1 MYGLSVE
8 KSMMM
13 RMSSDL
19 MEPMELLHH
28 ERASPPES
36 QTYSGDEDGNSSE
49 NHNRSP
55 PTSCE
60 NSVMEES
67 KTKKRRKQSNPLRY
81 QTTSVMPL
89 IEDGQA
95 IMDCEDGQ
103 ANSDEHSVEALDLQT
118 KQPVVEEPESPPEE
132 RAVLVCMYQCHH
144 CPSGFDSEEELRSHV
159 EEEHVQKVLER
170 QLQQQSYNKATSSN
184 NSREGSN
191 ESAKDNS
198 SKASDI
204 SLQQIYPLNQTRNSP
219 NEGLLQHDSREYKTP
234 HFPFPPMPPFI
245 PFSRSDESKPGSLPV
260 PLSMFPNPMA
270 PFLFPVMP
278 QGQTPPVSNGNS
290 GQGVRIFNLEAYC
303 ELCNKEFCNKYF
315 LKTHKANKH
324 GIYSVESIVSSP
336 YGAPYL
342 SPSMNSPIPI
352 PHMLPTPTSEPM
364 PARPPGLLNMESY
377 CEICQKEFCNKYFLK
392 KHRQKIHGIIEP
404 GSTISPST
412 TPSLDAKSNSP
423 IMTTCAL
430 ALTSAPSFQD
440 KNTDDMRD
448 IAVSK
453 MEFPSLFSL
462 QNQKPTISI
471 PSSVGVVTNSSS
483 NMCPSLPSSNIPVS
497 LPSPG
502 HQGSSSEN
510 SVPHV
515 FTPEKLREMGV
526 INADAFC
533 ELCCK
538 EFCNK
543 YFLRTH
549 KLNKHGINMPEISP
563 GKPQSGSNPPSS
575 HNQGSQ
581 SNEKMDMDYNS
592 SRMSD
597 GLLIDHAQGLTFEGM
612 TGELSCDFCNRPF
625 SSLYLLKMHKFYTH
639 NIPYIKEESKSK
651 PNSPIGEN
659 NNQENKENEFVK
671 PHLPLP
677 LPPTSLLPENIPTSL
692 QEDAASQDLQK
703 LQSMIR
709 ELNASAGSESS
720 KIICNLCRLEFDNK
734 YFLRA
739 HMMNEHGVL
748 PNEDGHV
755 SGHNNSDFSLQSKIA
770 DGLSDFQRLSFGS
783 TSPSVDSEAY
793 CEICQKEFCSK
804 YFLKTH
810 KQNIH
815 GLPVDMSST
824 PKKSLADEVCQIK
837 SIVNNTMS
845 SALVPL
851 SNNRPLT
858 PNSGALTPSLNSS
871 NQPLSLSPFTSASP
885 HIPVITSNNTIAL
898 HNHISSPSIFSPS
911 QLSSTPSTISHS
923 SSSVITNSIG
933 NAILAPSSTHGS
945 SMFSNS
951 LTPTSNMM
959 HSSHIG
965 HLPSNL
971 SAPKMPPLSNMNHGL
986 NLSNTSTSTSASNL
1000 ASMAQMAVHSAHM
1013 PSLHPNSNN
1022 PLSALDKP
1030 RNLTGRNYCNIC
1042 NKELCNKYFMKT
1054 HMLKMHGINL
1064 DSQPHEA
1071 ARISTIGGVQCDIC
1085 QKELCSKY
1093 FLKVH
1098 KQNTHG
1104 IYEEG
1109 AQPKDLRDHPS
1120 FLEKEQP
1127 LQGLDLSDPSG
1138 RYFSHYPEICPIC
1151 NCRFKSIKWLKA
1163 HMISDHGNMLKESF
1177 NHNSL
1182 IPSPDSNNALMDS
1195 SNCLCVLCGQGF
1207 PDKVALHVHLI
1218 KDHHSPSDEIGVV
1231 PNNSGIKT
1239 ADSSSTAVVPVV
1251 PEQVNGASSPGSASS
1266 ATTAPPPNGNSSH
1279 PQRPHPKP
1287 HGGGGSRIYHCSFCV
1302 YSTRWLSNLY
1312 AHEKRHTG
1320 VNTEG
1325 EKKFVCRV
1333 CHRAYRYN
1341 HSLQRHFLSHRA
1353 AGLNLKDMAQPLIV
1367 TSHSSHHMSSL
1378 SRPWNSHF
1386 HKRTGDG
1393 KGLANNNNKIK
1404 RYRCSKCSKKFRSR
1418 ELCLAHIHA
1427 AHNGGK
1433 RNGGS
1438 MLQKSVKPFRCRF
1451 CGFLTRAWNVLRIH
1465 INRHHHNDIMES
1477 AMTNKHQFDELAENE
1492 DKPTETS
1499 GDHSPTADPSQGNNN
1514 ATSPSNDS
1522 PPPPAKMVGMPDMF
1536 PPGFP
1541 PPPPNS
1547 PHLPMTFAMPQNPPT
1562 AGSFIMQPFLL
1573 AQPECDGS
1581 SNNNRSSTFVP
1592 SLVYLPVC
1600 QKIGQ
1605 PMTVAFTLTP
1615 A

>member
-19 MEPMELLHH
+19 MEPMELIHH
-28 ERASPPES
+28 GSSNERASPPES

-49 NHNRSP
+49 NQNRSP

-60 NSVMEES
+60 NSTMEES

-81 QTTSVMPL
+81 QTTPVMPL
-89 IEDGQA
+89 LESEDCQA
-95 IMDCEDGQ
+95 I
-103 ANSDEHSVEALDLQT
+103 SDEHSDEALDLQT
-118 KQPVVEEPESPPEE
+118 KSVESKPEEP
-132 RAVLVCMYQCHH
+132 AIVCMYRCHH
-144 CPSGFDSEEELRSHV
+144 CPSGFDSEEELRGHV

-170 QLQQQSYNKATSSN
+170 QLQQQSYNKATSNN

-204 SLQQIYPLNQTRNSP
+204 ALQQIVPLDHTRGSP
-219 NEGLLQHDSREYKTP
+219 PDGLLQHESREYKTP

-260 PLSMFPNPMA
+260 PLSMFPNPMT

-278 QGQTPPVSNGNS
+278 QGQTPPVSNGNSHS

-342 SPSMNSPIPI
+342 SPSMNSPIPL

-364 PARPPGLLNMESY
+364 PSRPGLLNMESY

-404 GSTISPST
+404 GQTISPST

-430 ALTSAPSFQD
+430 SLTSAPTFQD
-440 KNTDDMRD
+440 KNTDEIRD

-453 MEFPSLFSL
+453 MEFPSIFSL
-462 QNQKPTISI
+462 QNQKPSISI
-471 PSSVGVVTNSSS
+471 ASSLGIITNSSS
-483 NMCPSLPSSNIPVS
+483 NLCPPVSSGTIPVS

-510 SVPHV
+510 SVSHV

-563 GKPQSGSNPPSS
+563 GKPQSGSMPPSS

-581 SNEKMDMDYNS
+581 SNEKMDMNFDD
-592 SRMSD
+592 SRMSE
-597 GLLIDHAQGLTFEGM
+597 GLLIDHTQGLSFEGM

-651 PNSPIGEN
+651 PNSPTGEN

-720 KIICNLCRLEFDNK
+720 KIVCNLCRLEFDNK

-755 SGHNNSDFSLQSKIA
+755 SGHNNSDFSLQSKLT
-770 DGLSDFQRLSFGS
+770 DSVSDFQRLSFGS

-815 GLPVDMSST
+815 GLPVDMSSNSNPN

-837 SIVNNTMS
+837 SIVNNTLS

-851 SNNRPLT
+851 SNNRSLT
-858 PNSGALTPSLNSS
+858 PNSGALMPSLNSS
-871 NQPLSLSPFTSASP
+871 NQPLALSPFSSASS
-885 HIPVITSNNTIAL
+885 HIPVITSNNTMAL
-898 HNHISSPSIFSPS
+898 HNHISSPSVFSLS
-911 QLSSTPSTISHS
+911 QPSSTPLAVSHS
-923 SSSVITNSIG
+923 SSTVITNSIG
-933 NAILAPSSTHGS
+933 NSVLTPSSSHVS

-951 LTPTSNMM
+951 LTPTSNMI
-959 HSSHIG
+959 HASNIG

-971 SAPKMPPLSNMNHGL
+971 TAPKMPPMPNMNHGL
-986 NLSNTSTSTSASNL
+986 NLTNTPTNTSSSNL
-1000 ASMAQMAVHSAHM
+1000 ASIAQMTVHSAHM
-1013 PSLHPNSNN
+1013 PSLHHTSSN

-1104 IYEEG
+1104 IFEEG

-1138 RYFSHYPEICPIC
+1138 RYFSHYPEICPVC

-1163 HMISDHGNMLKESF
+1163 HMISDHGNMLKENF
-1177 NHNSL
+1177 NHNALTS
-1182 IPSPDSNNALMDS
+1182 SPDSNNTLVDS
-1195 SNCLCVLCGQGF
+1195 SCLCVLCGQGF

-1239 ADSSSTAVVPVV
+1239 STADSSSTTAIMV
-1251 PEQVNGASSPGSASS
+1251 PEQARVNGSSSPPGSVSS
-1266 ATTAPPPNGNSSH
+1266 AAPPNGNNH
-1279 PQRPHPKP
+1279 PRPHPKP

-1353 AGLNLKDMAQPLIV
+1353 AGLNLKDMAQPLIM

-1386 HKRTGDG
+1386 HKRDG
-1393 KGLANNNNKIK
+1393 KVGLGGTSNNKIK

-1433 RNGGS
+1433 RTGGS

-1465 INRHHHNDIMES
+1465 INRQHHNDLMES
-1477 AMTNKHQFDELAENE
+1477 AKQQFDE
-1492 DKPTETS
+1492 DKP
-1499 GDHSPTADPSQGNNN
+1499 AAPSDL
-1514 ATSPSNDS
+1514 SPSADAQRGNTSSPIVES
-1522 PPPPAKMVGMPDMF
+1522 PPPPKTVGIPDVF

-1573 AQPECDGS
+1573 AQPECDG
-1581 SNNNRSSTFVP
+1581 NTNNRSSTFVP

-1600 QKIGQ
+1600 QKVGQ

>member
-1 MYGLSVE
+1 MRTCTHRIEDFQNPSNKMQQGCCDMYGLSVE
-8 KSMMM
+8 KSIVM

-19 MEPMELLHH
+19 MEPIELIHH
-28 ERASPPES
+28 QSDRVSPPLES
-36 QTYSGDEDGNSSE
+36 AHNNCSGDEDGNSSSE
-49 NHNRSP
+49 HNQNRSP
-55 PTSCE
+55 PISSSCE
-60 NSVMEES
+60 NSTMEEPGFN
-67 KTKKRRKQSNPLRY
+67 KTAKKRRKQSNPIRY
-81 QTTSVMPL
+81 QNVTTPVMPML
-89 IEDGQA
+89 ESEVVADEEPEQEEDQ
-95 IMDCEDGQ
+95 
-103 ANSDEHSVEALDLQT
+103 VLDLQMS
-118 KQPVVEEPESPPEE
+118 KLEAKFEG
-132 RAVLVCMYQCHH
+132 LQCHH
-144 CPSGFDSEEELRSHV
+144 CSGSFENEDLLRVHV

-170 QLQQQSYNKATSSN
+170 QLQQQSYNKSTSN
-184 NSREGSN
+184 TREGS
-191 ESAKDNS
+191 SDPAKENS
-198 SKASDI
+198 SKLPNSDMN
-204 SLQQIYPLNQTRNSP
+204 LQQQIIPVDQSRSSP
-219 NEGLLQHDSREYKTP
+219 MDGVIPESREYKNP
-234 HFPFPPMPPFI
+234 HFPFPPIPPFI
-245 PFSRSDESKPGSLPV
+245 PFSRSDDSKSGNIPV
-260 PLSMFPNPMA
+260 PLSMFPNPMT
-270 PFLFPVMP
+270 PFLFPVIP

-290 GQGVRIFNLEAYC
+290 HSSQGVRIFNLEAYC

-336 YGAPYL
+336 YGGPFL
-342 SPSMNSPIPI
+342 SPSMNSPIPL
-352 PHMLPTPTSEPM
+352 PHLLQTPTSESLPS
-364 PARPPGLLNMESY
+364 RTGLVNIESY

-404 GSTISPST
+404 GQNISPST
-412 TPSLDAKSNSP
+412 TPSQDTKSNSP
-423 IMTTCAL
+423 VMTTSAL
-430 ALTSAPSFQD
+430 SLTSAPSFSEKSQEENKD
-440 KNTDDMRD
+440 SMAAKL
-448 IAVSK
+448 
-453 MEFPSLFSL
+453 EFPSLFNI
-462 QNQKPTISI
+462 QNHKTSTPTISTAVTI
-471 PSSVGVVTNSSS
+471 PISTSTSCPPVSSGA
-483 NMCPSLPSSNIPVS
+483 MQPSLQ
-497 LPSPG
+497 SPG
-502 HQGSSSEN
+502 HQGSSNEN
-510 SVPHV
+510 SVSHV

-549 KLNKHGINMPEISP
+549 KLNKHGINMPDISP
-563 GKPQSGSNPPSS
+563 GKPPGPGQLSS
-575 HNQGSQ
+575 HSQGSL
-581 SNEKMDMDYNS
+581 SNEKGEVNFDENRFADDLLQESHS
-592 SRMSD
+592 S
-597 GLLIDHAQGLTFEGM
+597 LTFEGLS
-612 TGELSCDFCNRPF
+612 GELSCDFCNRPF
-625 SSLYLLKMHKFYTH
+625 SSLYLLKMHKFYSH

-651 PNSPIGEN
+651 PNSPTSEN
-659 NNQENKENEFVK
+659 INQENKENEFIK

-677 LPPTSLLPENIPTSL
+677 LPSLLPENTPTAL

-709 ELNASAGSESS
+709 ELNASAGNESN

-755 SGHNNSDFSLQSKIA
+755 PGHNHTDFTLQSK
-770 DGLSDFQRLSFGS
+770 LSDCSSDYQRLNYTNASS
-783 TSPSVDSEAY
+783 TVDSEAY

-824 PKKSLADEVCQIK
+824 PKKSLSDEVCQIK
-837 SIVNNTMS
+837 TIVNNTIS
-845 SALVPL
+845 TALVPL
-851 SNNRPLT
+851 SSNGPLT
-858 PNSGALTPSLNSS
+858 PNSNTITAS
-871 NQPLSLSPFTSASP
+871 NISTCQPPILSPFSSISS
-885 HIPVITSNNTIAL
+885 HIPVITSNNSVVAL
-898 HNHISSPSIFSPS
+898 QSQVSSPSTPLLAS
-911 QLSSTPSTISHS
+911 QPSTTAIP
-923 SSSVITNSIG
+923 NSPG
-933 NAILAPSSTHGS
+933 STALTS
-945 SMFSNS
+945 IASLSQS
-951 LTPTSNMM
+951 LTPTSNAV
-959 HSSHIG
+959 HSTSVNQ
-965 HLPSNL
+965 LPSNL
-971 SAPKMPPLSNMNHGL
+971 SIPKISPLPNISHS
-986 NLSNTSTSTSASNL
+986 LSLPITTNNTSSSLNSI
-1000 ASMAQMAVHSAHM
+1000 AQIASAHQAHL
-1013 PSLHPNSNN
+1013 PSLHHSNVISS
-1022 PLSALDKP
+1022 LGDKP

-1104 IYEEG
+1104 IFEEG
-1109 AQPKDLRDHPS
+1109 SQVKDPREHSP
-1120 FLEKEQP
+1120 FMEKEQSP
-1127 LQGLDLSDPSG
+1127 QGLDLSDPSG
-1138 RYFSHYPEICPIC
+1138 RYFSHYPEICPVC

-1163 HMISDHGNMLKESF
+1163 HMISDHGNILKENF
-1177 NHNSL
+1177 PH
-1182 IPSPDSNNALMDS
+1182 NALPLTPENNNSPAD

-1218 KDHHSPSDEIGVV
+1218 KDHHSPSEELGVV
-1231 PNNSGIKT
+1231 ANNSGIKT
-1239 ADSSSTAVVPVV
+1239 STADSTQSSTALMV
-1251 PEQVNGASSPGSASS
+1251 PEQVARVNGTTSPGNGPSGN
-1266 ATTAPPPNGNSSH
+1266 TPPRVST
-1279 PQRPHPKP
+1279 HPKP

-1353 AGLNLKDMAQPLIV
+1353 AGLNIKDMSQPLIV
-1367 TSHSSHHMSSL
+1367 SSQLAPSL
-1378 SRPWNSHF
+1378 GNRPWHF
-1386 HKRTGDG
+1386 HRKVHEVGNLSG
-1393 KGLANNNNKIK
+1393 KAGGGNKIK
-1404 RYRCSKCSKKFRSR
+1404 RYRCSKCNKKFRSR

-1427 AHNGGK
+1427 SHGK
-1433 RNGGS
+1433 RAGS
-1438 MLQKSVKPFRCRF
+1438 TSQKGVRPFRCRF

-1465 INRHHHNDIMES
+1465 INRQHHGELL
-1477 AMTNKHQFDELAENE
+1477 KQHQQSFDENSLPEEEEEKEVEPA
-1492 DKPTETS
+1492 TTS
-1499 GDHSPTADPSQGNNN
+1499 TNNQADPASPESPTREGIAEGFP
-1514 ATSPSNDS
+1514 
-1522 PPPPAKMVGMPDMF
+1522 VGL
-1536 PPGFP
+1536 P

-1573 AQPECDGS
+1573 AQPECDGVTR
-1581 SNNNRSSTFVP
+1581 NGTFVP

-1600 QKIGQ
+1600 QKVSQ

>member
-1 MYGLSVE
+1 MDNGGCVPGLIEIKDIETKFKMQQGCCDMYGLSVE

-13 RMSSDL
+13 RMSSEL
-19 MEPMELLHH
+19 MEPIELIHH
-28 ERASPPES
+28 GSSNERASPLES
-36 QTYSGDEDGNSSE
+36 QTCSGDEDSSE
-49 NHNRSP
+49 NQNRSP

-60 NSVMEES
+60 NSTMEES

-81 QTTSVMPL
+81 QTTPVMPL
-89 IEDGQA
+89 LESEDGNA
-95 IMDCEDGQ
+95 SVDG
-103 ANSDEHSVEALDLQT
+103 NSDEALDLQT
-118 KQPVVEEPESPPEE
+118 KTENKPEE
-132 RAVLVCMYQCHH
+132 SRVCLYRCHH
-144 CPSGFDSEEELRSHV
+144 CPSGFESENQLRIHV

-170 QLQQQSYNKATSSN
+170 QLQQQSYNKATSN
-184 NSREGSN
+184 NNREGSN
-191 ESAKDNS
+191 EPAKENS

-204 SLQQIYPLNQTRNSP
+204 ALQQIVPLDQTRNSP
-219 NEGLLQHDSREYKTP
+219 PDGLLQDSRDYKTP

-245 PFSRSDESKPGSLPV
+245 PFSRNDDPKAGNVPV
-260 PLSMFPNPMA
+260 PLSMFPNPMT
-270 PFLFPVMP
+270 PFLFPVIP

-290 GQGVRIFNLEAYC
+290 HSTQGVRIFNLEAYC

-342 SPSMNSPIPI
+342 STSLNSPIPL
-352 PHMLPTPTSEPM
+352 PHMLPTPNSEAM
-364 PARPPGLLNMESY
+364 PPRTGLLNMESY

-404 GSTISPST
+404 GQNISPST
-412 TPSLDAKSNSP
+412 TPSQDTKSNSP
-423 IMTTCAL
+423 VMTTSAL
-430 ALTSAPSFQD
+430 SLTSAPSFAD
-440 KNTDDMRD
+440 KNSDENRETS
-448 IAVSK
+448 VSK

-462 QNQKPTISI
+462 QNHKLNI
-471 PSSVGVVTNSSS
+471 PASSSSVQIPNSSS
-483 NMCPSLPSSNIPVS
+483 IICTPVTSGAIPVS

-502 HQGSSSEN
+502 HHGSSSEN
-510 SVPHV
+510 SVSHV

-563 GKPQSGSNPPSS
+563 GKTQSGPLPPSS
-575 HNQGSQ
+575 QNQGSQ
-581 SNEKMDMDYNS
+581 SNEKGEINFEDGRLS
-592 SRMSD
+592 E
-597 GLLIDHAQGLTFEGM
+597 GLLIDHTQGLTVESM
-612 TGELSCDFCNRPF
+612 SGELSCDFCNRPF

-651 PNSPIGEN
+651 PNSPSSESA
-659 NNQENKENEFVK
+659 NQENKENEFVK

-709 ELNASAGSESS
+709 ELNASAGSESN

-755 SGHNNSDFSLQSKIA
+755 PDHNNADFGLQLKLSDN
-770 DGLSDFQRLSFGS
+770 GNDFQRLNYNS
-783 TSPSVDSEAY
+783 TLPSVDSEAY

-837 SIVNNTMS
+837 SIVNNTLS
-845 SALVPL
+845 SANASLT
-851 SNNRPLT
+851 NNSTP
-858 PNSGALTPSLNSS
+858 PNSNALTPSLNVS
-871 NQPLSLSPFTSASP
+871 NEPSILSPFSSVSS
-885 HIPVITSNNTIAL
+885 HVPVITSSNSNIL
-898 HNHISSPSIFSPS
+898 HNHISSPSALAVS
-911 QLSSTPSTISHS
+911 LTSSTPIAISQPSST
-923 SSSVITNSIG
+923 VITNSVG
-933 NAILAPSSTHGS
+933 NTVLTPSSTHP
-945 SMFSNS
+945 NS
-951 LTPTSNMM
+951 FTPTSNVA
-959 HSSHIG
+959 HASNVG

-971 SAPKMPPLSNMNHGL
+971 SMPKISPIPSL
-986 NLSNTSTSTSASNL
+986 NL
-1000 ASMAQMAVHSAHM
+1000 ASTASSTPTSNLTSIAQMAVHPTHI
-1013 PSLHPNSNN
+1013 PSLHHTSPN
-1022 PLSALDKP
+1022 PLCTLDKP
-1030 RNLTGRNYCNIC
+1030 RSLTGRNYCNIC

-1104 IYEEG
+1104 IFEEG
-1109 AQPKDLRDHPS
+1109 SQTKDLRDHPS

-1138 RYFSHYPEICPIC
+1138 RYFSHYPEICPVC

-1163 HMISDHGNMLKESF
+1163 HMISDHGNILKENFS
-1177 NHNSL
+1177 HNTLSA
-1182 IPSPDSNNALMDS
+1182 SPDNNNSNIDNS
-1195 SNCLCVLCGQGF
+1195 CLCVLCGQGF

-1218 KDHHSPSDEIGVV
+1218 KDHQSPSDEMGVV
-1231 PNNSGIKT
+1231 ANNSGIKT
-1239 ADSSSTAVVPVV
+1239 STADSSSTMMV
-1251 PEQVNGASSPGSASS
+1251 PEQARVNGTSSPGN
-1266 ATTAPPPNGNSSH
+1266 ATPSNGNH
-1279 PQRPHPKP
+1279 PRPHPKP

-1353 AGLNLKDMAQPLIV
+1353 AGLNLKDMAQPLIM
-1367 TSHSSHHMSSL
+1367 TSHSPHHLSSL
-1378 SRPWNSHF
+1378 NRPWSSHF
-1386 HKRTGDG
+1386 SKKGNDLGLHKGVGGNLGTS
-1393 KGLANNNNKIK
+1393 NNKIK
-1404 RYRCSKCSKKFRSR
+1404 RYRCSKCNKKFRSR

-1427 AHNGGK
+1427 AHSGGK
-1433 RNGGS
+1433 RTGGS

-1451 CGFLTRAWNVLRIH
+1451 CGFMTRAWNVLRIH
-1465 INRHHHNDIMES
+1465 INRQHHNDLIES
-1477 AMTNKHQFDELAENE
+1477 SAAKQQFDNLSNEEKPASTDVSPGTAEPPAN
-1492 DKPTETS
+1492 P
-1499 GDHSPTADPSQGNNN
+1499 
-1514 ATSPSNDS
+1514 SPSPKTGVS
-1522 PPPPAKMVGMPDMF
+1522 EIFPAGL
-1536 PPGFP
+1536 P

-1573 AQPECDGS
+1573 AQPECDGVAR
-1581 SNNNRSSTFVP
+1581 NGTFVP

-1600 QKIGQ
+1600 QKVSQ

>member
-1 MYGLSVE
+1 MQQGCCDIYGMSVE
-8 KSMMM
+8 KSMGM
-13 RMSSDL
+13 RISSDI
-19 MEPMELLHH
+19 MEPIELIHH
-28 ERASPPES
+28 VGSNERASPPLES
-36 QTYSGDEDGNSSE
+36 QTCSGDEDGNSSE
-49 NHNRSP
+49 NQNRSP

-60 NSVMEES
+60 NSTMEEP

-81 QTTSVMPL
+81 QTTPVMPL
-89 IEDGQA
+89 LENEDCNP
-95 IMDCEDGQ
+95 IV
-103 ANSDEHSVEALDLQT
+103 DEQSNEVLDLQT
-118 KQPVVEEPESPPEE
+118 KPEIKPDENQ
-132 RAVLVCMYQCHH
+132 VCALRCHH
-144 CPSGFDSEEELRSHV
+144 CSSMFETEDLLRVHV

-170 QLQQQSYNKATSSN
+170 QLQQQSYNKTTSVN
-184 NSREGSN
+184 NKEGSN
-191 ESAKDNS
+191 EPAKENS

-204 SLQQIYPLNQTRNSP
+204 AMQQIVPLDQTRNSP
-219 NEGLLQHDSREYKTP
+219 ADGLMQESREYKNP

-245 PFSRSDESKPGSLPV
+245 PFTRSDESKPGNLQV
-260 PLSMFPNPMA
+260 PLSMFPNPMT
-270 PFLFPVMP
+270 PFLFPVIP
-278 QGQTPPVSNGNS
+278 QGQTPPVSNGNSHS

-336 YGAPYL
+336 YGGPFL
-342 SPSMNSPIPI
+342 SPSLNSPIPL
-352 PHMLPTPTSEPM
+352 PHLLQTSTSEPL
-364 PARPPGLLNMESY
+364 PSRTGLFNMESY

-392 KHRQKIHGIIEP
+392 KHRQKIHGIMEP
-404 GSTISPST
+404 GQNMSPST
-412 TPSLDAKSNSP
+412 TPSQDTKSNSP
-423 IMTTCAL
+423 VMTTSAL
-430 ALTSAPSFQD
+430 SLTSAPSFNDKSQD
-440 KNTDDMRD
+440 EIRD
-448 IAVSK
+448 TSLSK
-453 MEFPSLFSL
+453 MEFPSIFSL
-462 QNQKPTISI
+462 QNHKPSTPAA
-471 PSSVGVVTNSSS
+471 PSAAVVPNSSS
-483 NMCPSLPSSNIPVS
+483 SICPPVTSGAMSVS
-497 LPSPG
+497 LQSPG
-502 HQGSSSEN
+502 LQGSSNEN
-510 SVPHV
+510 SVSHV

-563 GKPQSGSNPPSS
+563 GKSQLGPLPPSS

-581 SNEKMDMDYNS
+581 SNEKGEINFEEN
-592 SRMSD
+592 RIPEE
-597 GLLIDHAQGLTFEGM
+597 LLQEPQAGLTFEGIS
-612 TGELSCDFCNRPF
+612 GELSCDFCNRPF

-651 PNSPIGEN
+651 PNSPIAEN
-659 NNQENKENEFVK
+659 HNQENKENEFIK

-677 LPPTSLLPENIPTSL
+677 LPPTSMISDSIPTSL

-755 SGHNNSDFSLQSKIA
+755 TGHSNSDFSLQSK
-770 DGLSDFQRLSFGS
+770 LSECASDYQRLNY
-783 TSPSVDSEAY
+783 TNASPSVDSEAY

-837 SIVNNTMS
+837 TIVNNTLS
-845 SALVPL
+845 TALVPV
-851 SNNRPLT
+851 STNGSVT
-858 PNSGALTPSLNSS
+858 PNTSAMTPSLSTAS
-871 NQPLSLSPFTSASP
+871 QPSVLSSLSAVTS
-885 HIPVITSNNTIAL
+885 HIPVITSTSPI
-898 HNHISSPSIFSPS
+898 ITMQSQVSSPSTPLATSQPS
-911 QLSSTPSTISHS
+911 LAVVPNSSGNTVLTSSAPHCHSLTPN
-923 SSSVITNSIG
+923 TNSIQ
-933 NAILAPSSTHGS
+933 A
-945 SMFSNS
+945 SN
-951 LTPTSNMM
+951 
-959 HSSHIG
+959 IG

-971 SAPKMPPLSNMNHGL
+971 SVPKISSMSVVNQ
-986 NLSNTSTSTSASNL
+986 NLSISASSTSTPTSNL
-1000 ASMAQMAVHSAHM
+1000 TNIAQMAAHTAHI
-1013 PSLHPNSNN
+1013 PSLHHSSSN
-1022 PLSALDKP
+1022 ALVPIDKP

-1104 IYEEG
+1104 IFEEG
-1109 AQPKDLRDHPS
+1109 SQGKDLRDHPT
-1120 FLEKEQP
+1120 FLDKEQP

-1138 RYFSHYPEICPIC
+1138 RYFSHYPEICPVC

-1163 HMISDHGNMLKESF
+1163 HMISDHGNILKENFS
-1177 NHNSL
+1177 H
-1182 IPSPDSNNALMDS
+1182 NALPSTPDNSNTPIDS
-1195 SNCLCVLCGQGF
+1195 SCLCVLCGQGF

-1218 KDHHSPSDEIGVV
+1218 KDHHSPSDELGVV
-1231 PNNSGIKT
+1231 QNNSGIKT
-1239 ADSSSTAVVPVV
+1239 STADSSSGMMV
-1251 PEQVNGASSPGSASS
+1251 PEQARVNGTSSPGSA
-1266 ATTAPPPNGNSSH
+1266 APPNGNH
-1279 PQRPHPKP
+1279 PRPHPKP

-1353 AGLNLKDMAQPLIV
+1353 AGLNVKDMAQPLIM
-1367 TSHSSHHMSSL
+1367 TSHSPHHLSPSL
-1378 SRPWNSHF
+1378 NRPWNSHF
-1386 HKRTGDG
+1386 HK
-1393 KGLANNNNKIK
+1393 KGNDLSLHNKGVGGNLGQSNSKIK

-1427 AHNGGK
+1427 AHSGGK
-1433 RNGGS
+1433 RTGGS

-1465 INRHHHNDIMES
+1465 INRQHHNDLLES
-1477 AMTNKHQFDELAENE
+1477 VAKQPFDSASSEEKPASADIPSAAAEQTT
-1492 DKPTETS
+1492 PASPGTS
-1499 GDHSPTADPSQGNNN
+1499 SPKTGI
-1514 ATSPSNDS
+1514 
-1522 PPPPAKMVGMPDMF
+1522 PDGF
-1536 PPGFP
+1536 PPGLP

-1573 AQPECDGS
+1573 AQPECDGVTR
-1581 SNNNRSSTFVP
+1581 NGTFVP

-1600 QKIGQ
+1600 QKVSQ

>member
-1 MYGLSVE
+1 MDNGGCLPGLVEIKDIETQLKMQQGCCDMYGLSME

-13 RMSSDL
+13 RLSSDM
-19 MEPMELLHH
+19 MEPIELIHH
-28 ERASPPES
+28 ASSNERASPLES
-36 QTYSGDEDGNSSE
+36 QTCSGDEDSSE
-49 NHNRSP
+49 NQNRSP

-60 NSVMEES
+60 NSAMEES

-81 QTTSVMPL
+81 QTTPVMPSL
-89 IEDGQA
+89 ESEDGNA
-95 IMDCEDGQ
+95 SADGH
-103 ANSDEHSVEALDLQT
+103 SDEVLDLQT
-118 KQPVVEEPESPPEE
+118 TKPGDGRPPDSESD
-132 RAVLVCMYQCHH
+132 RVRVYRCHH
-144 CPSGFDSEEELRSHV
+144 CPGGFESEEQLRTHV
-159 EEEHVQKVLER
+159 EEEHVQKALER
-170 QLQQQSYNKATSSN
+170 QLQQQQSYNKATSSN
-184 NSREGSN
+184 SREGSN
-191 ESAKDNS
+191 EPAKENS

-204 SLQQIYPLNQTRNSP
+204 SLQQIVPLDPSRNSP
-219 NEGLLQHDSREYKTP
+219 PEGLLHDGRDYKAP
-234 HFPFPPMPPFI
+234 HFPFPAMPPFI
-245 PFSRSDESKPGSLPV
+245 PFTRSDDPKAGSVPM

-270 PFLFPVMP
+270 PFLFPVIP

-290 GQGVRIFNLEAYC
+290 HSTQGVRIFNLEAYC

-342 SPSMNSPIPI
+342 PTSLSSPIPL
-352 PHMLPTPTSEPM
+352 PHMLPTPNPEAAM
-364 PARPPGLLNMESY
+364 PPRTGLLNMESY

-404 GSTISPST
+404 GQNISPST
-412 TPSLDAKSNSP
+412 TPSQDTKSNSP
-423 IMTTCAL
+423 VMTTSAL
-430 ALTSAPSFQD
+430 SLTSAPSFAD
-440 KNTDDMRD
+440 KSSDENRGD
-448 IAVSK
+448 IPISK

-462 QNQKPTISI
+462 QNHKLSLPASSSSGMIV
-471 PSSVGVVTNSSS
+471 PSSSSS
-483 NMCPSLPSSNIPVS
+483 SSLCPPVSSGALAIS

-502 HQGSSSEN
+502 HHGSSSEN
-510 SVPHV
+510 SVSHV

-563 GKPQSGSNPPSS
+563 GKSGSLPPSS

-581 SNEKMDMDYNS
+581 SNEKCDMSYEDGRLS
-592 SRMSD
+592 E
-597 GLLIDHAQGLTFEGM
+597 GLLIDHTQGLSGEHLG
-612 TGELSCDFCNRPF
+612 GELSCDFCNRPF

-639 NIPYIKEESKSK
+639 NIPYVKEESKSK
-651 PNSPIGEN
+651 PNSPSADST
-659 NNQENKENEFVK
+659 NQENKENEFVK

-677 LPPTSLLPENIPTSL
+677 LPPTSMLPDNIPTSL

-720 KIICNLCRLEFDNK
+720 KIVCNLCRLEFDNK

-755 SGHNNSDFSLQSKIA
+755 PEHSNVDFGLQLKL
-770 DGLSDFQRLSFGS
+770 DNGGDYQRLNYNNAL
-783 TSPSVDSEAY
+783 PSVDSEAY

-815 GLPVDMSST
+815 GLPVDMSSN

-837 SIVNNTMS
+837 SIVNNTLS
-845 SALVPL
+845 TAIAPQ
-851 SNNRPLT
+851 SNNRSPPL
-858 PNSGALTPSLNSS
+858 NSSSLTPSLSVANEPSI
-871 NQPLSLSPFTSASP
+871 LSPFASVSS
-885 HIPVITSNNTIAL
+885 HIPVITSGNSIAL
-898 HNHISSPSIFSPS
+898 QNHISSPLALTAP
-911 QLSSTPSTISHS
+911 LTSSTPIAASQSSLTVIANSTGNMLPVPSSNSINHIPTSIMNHS
-923 SSSVITNSIG
+923 SS
-933 NAILAPSSTHGS
+933 
-945 SMFSNS
+945 
-951 LTPTSNMM
+951 
-959 HSSHIG
+959 IG

-971 SAPKMPPLSNMNHGL
+971 SVPKISPMPTL
-986 NLSNTSTSTSASNL
+986 NLTSTAASTPSSNL
-1000 ASMAQMAVHSAHM
+1000 PSITQMSVHPPNL
-1013 PSLHPNSNN
+1013 PSLHHTPTN
-1022 PLSALDKP
+1022 PLCSLDKP

-1104 IYEEG
+1104 IFEEG
-1109 AQPKDLRDHPS
+1109 SQPKDLRDHPS

-1138 RYFSHYPEICPIC
+1138 RYFSHYPEICPVC

-1163 HMISDHGNMLKESF
+1163 HMISDHGNILKENFS
-1177 NHNSL
+1177 HNTL
-1182 IPSPDSNNALMDS
+1182 TTSPDSNNGNNNNVVDS
-1195 SNCLCVLCGQGF
+1195 SCLCVLCGQGY

-1218 KDHHSPSDEIGVV
+1218 KDHQSPSEEMGVTA
-1231 PNNSGIKT
+1231 NNSGIKT
-1239 ADSSSTAVVPVV
+1239 STADSSSSTLMV
-1251 PEQVNGASSPGSASS
+1251 PEQARVNGTSSPGSA
-1266 ATTAPPPNGNSSH
+1266 AAPPNGNH
-1279 PQRPHPKP
+1279 PRPHPKP

-1353 AGLNLKDMAQPLIV
+1353 AGLNLKDMAQPLIM
-1367 TSHSSHHMSSL
+1367 TSHSPHHMSSL

-1386 HKRTGDG
+1386 KKGGDLP
-1393 KGLANNNNKIK
+1393 KG
-1404 RYRCSKCSKKFRSR
+1404 
-1418 ELCLAHIHA
+1418 A
-1427 AHNGGK
+1427 AVPGPHPRRPLRGQED
-1433 RNGGS
+1433 RR
-1438 MLQKSVKPFRCRF
+1438 LDAPEERQAVPLPLLRF
-1451 CGFLTRAWNVLRIH
+1451 PDPSLER
-1465 INRHHHNDIMES
+1465 
-1477 AMTNKHQFDELAENE
+1477 AEN
-1492 DKPTETS
+1492 TY
-1499 GDHSPTADPSQGNNN
+1499 Q
-1514 ATSPSNDS
+1514 
-1522 PPPPAKMVGMPDMF
+1522 
-1536 PPGFP
+1536 
-1541 PPPPNS
+1541 
-1547 PHLPMTFAMPQNPPT
+1547 
-1562 AGSFIMQPFLL
+1562 
-1573 AQPECDGS
+1573 
-1581 SNNNRSSTFVP
+1581 
-1592 SLVYLPVC
+1592 
-1600 QKIGQ
+1600 
-1605 PMTVAFTLTP
+1605 
-1615 A
+1615 

>member
-1 MYGLSVE
+1 MQQGCCDMYGLSME
-8 KSMMM
+8 KSMVM

-19 MEPMELLHH
+19 MEPIELIHH
-28 ERASPPES
+28 GLSNERASPLES
-36 QTYSGDEDGNSSE
+36 QTCSGDEDGNSSE
-49 NHNRSP
+49 NQNRSP

-60 NSVMEES
+60 NSIMEES

-81 QTTSVMPL
+81 QTTPAMPL
-89 IEDGQA
+89 LESED
-95 IMDCEDGQ
+95 CNTVEE
-103 ANSDEHSVEALDLQT
+103 EHSDEALDLQT
-118 KQPVVEEPESPPEE
+118 RPDARHSEIQACLF
-132 RAVLVCMYQCHH
+132 RCHH
-144 CPSGFDSEEELRSHV
+144 CSSEFDNENKLRVHL

-170 QLQQQSYNKATSSN
+170 QLQQQSYNKATSNNNKEVNSSDAAKEN
-184 NSREGSN
+184 NSHKLN
-191 ESAKDNS
+191 
-198 SKASDI
+198 DI
-204 SLQQIYPLNQTRNSP
+204 GFQQLVPIDQTRNSP
-219 NEGLLQHDSREYKTP
+219 PENLMQENRDFKNP

-245 PFSRSDESKPGSLPV
+245 PFSRSDDSKPGNLPV

-270 PFLFPVMP
+270 PFLFPVIP
-278 QGQTPPVSNGNS
+278 QGQTPPVSNGNTHS
-290 GQGVRIFNLEAYC
+290 GQSVRIFNLEAYC

-336 YGAPYL
+336 YGTPYM
-342 SPSMNSPIPI
+342 SPSLNSPIPL
-352 PHMLPTPTSEPM
+352 PHLLQTQNPEPM
-364 PARPPGLLNMESY
+364 QPRTGMMNIESY

-404 GSTISPST
+404 GQSISPSS
-412 TPSLDAKSNSP
+412 TPSHENKSNSP
-423 IMTTCAL
+423 VMTTSAL
-430 ALTSAPSFQD
+430 SLSAVTNFPEKLSD
-440 KNTDDMRD
+440 ENRENS
-448 IAVSK
+448 ISK

-462 QNQKPTISI
+462 QQNHKPPTPVTTSSAGIIS
-471 PSSVGVVTNSSS
+471 NSSS
-483 NMCPSLPSSNIPVS
+483 SNPCPPVTSGSMPVS
-497 LPSPG
+497 LHSPI
-502 HQGSSSEN
+502 HHGSSGEN
-510 SVPHV
+510 SVSHV

-533 ELCCK
+533 EICCK

-563 GKPQSGSNPPSS
+563 GKIPSGPSS
-575 HNQGSQ
+575 HNQGSL
-581 SNEKMDMDYNS
+581 SNEKGELNFDE
-592 SRMSD
+592 SRISEE
-597 GLLIDHAQGLTFEGM
+597 LLHDPQSNLTFEGL

-651 PNSPIGEN
+651 PNSPSGEH
-659 NNQENKENEFVK
+659 NQENKENEFVR
-671 PHLPLP
+671 PHLPIP
-677 LPPTSLLPENIPTSL
+677 LPPNSLMPDNIPTSL

-720 KIICNLCRLEFDNK
+720 KILCNLCKLEFDNK

-755 SGHNNSDFSLQSKIA
+755 SGHNNSDFNLQTKLSEA
-770 DGLSDFQRLSFGS
+770 TSDFQRLSYPNASS
-783 TSPSVDSEAY
+783 TVDSEAY

-815 GLPVDMSST
+815 GLPVDMSSA

-837 SIVNNTMS
+837 SIVNNTLS
-845 SALVPL
+845 TSLIPVPSNSA
-851 SNNRPLT
+851 T
-858 PNSGALTPSLNSS
+858 PNISSITTAVSSTIQPTIPNSF
-871 NQPLSLSPFTSASP
+871 SPINS
-885 HIPVITSNNTIAL
+885 HIPVITSTSVGVQQNPT
-898 HNHISSPSIFSPS
+898 SSPS
-911 QLSSTPSTISHS
+911 TIIS
-923 SSSVITNSIG
+923 SSSSLPSSI
-933 NAILAPSSTHGS
+933 ALSTALTLSSSIPSSAVSCALTPSSTQP
-945 SMFSNS
+945 
-951 LTPTSNMM
+951 LTIPPTSMI
-959 HSSHIG
+959 HASSVG

-971 SAPKMPPLSNMNHGL
+971 TVPKVSSMPNINHSL
-986 NLSNTSTSTSASNL
+986 NLSNSCTTTSSANITSIS
-1000 ASMAQMAVHSAHM
+1000 QMTIHAAHI
-1013 PSLHPNSNN
+1013 PSLHNPNSN
-1022 PLSALDKP
+1022 PLCSLEKP

-1104 IYEEG
+1104 IFEEG
-1109 AQPKDLRDHPS
+1109 SQGKDLRDHPS

-1138 RYFSHYPEICPIC
+1138 RYFSHYPEICPVC

-1163 HMISDHGNMLKESF
+1163 HMISDHGNILKENFS
-1177 NHNSL
+1177 HNTL
-1182 IPSPDSNNALMDS
+1182 PSSPESNNGSLDNS
-1195 SNCLCVLCGQGF
+1195 CLCVLCGQGF
-1207 PDKVALHVHLI
+1207 QDKVALHVHLI
-1218 KDHHSPSDEIGVV
+1218 KDHHSPSDEIGVIA
-1231 PNNSGIKT
+1231 NNSGIKT
-1239 ADSSSTAVVPVV
+1239 PTADSSSTMMV
-1251 PEQVNGASSPGSASS
+1251 PEQARVNGTSSPVN
-1266 ATTAPPPNGNSSH
+1266 ATTPNGNHS
-1279 PQRPHPKP
+1279 RPHPKP

-1353 AGLNLKDMAQPLIV
+1353 AGLNLKDMAQPLIM
-1367 TSHSSHHMSSL
+1367 TSHSSHHL
-1378 SRPWNSHF
+1378 SPLNRPWNSHF
-1386 HKRTGDG
+1386 HKKGSEFSLHNKGVGGNLGQTG
-1393 KGLANNNNKIK
+1393 NKIK

-1427 AHNGGK
+1427 VHSGGK
-1433 RNGGS
+1433 RTGGS

-1451 CGFLTRAWNVLRIH
+1451 CGFQTRVWNVLRIH
-1465 INRHHHNDIMES
+1465 INRQHQNDLFDSTE
-1477 AMTNKHQFDELAENE
+1477 KQQQPQFDSLSND
-1492 DKPTETS
+1492 DKPASTEISSVTEPPVAS
-1499 GDHSPTADPSQGNNN
+1499 SPC
-1514 ATSPSNDS
+1514 SPS
-1522 PPPPAKMVGMPDMF
+1522 PKTGIPDIF
-1536 PPGFP
+1536 PPGMP

-1573 AQPECDGS
+1573 AQPECDGVTR
-1581 SNNNRSSTFVP
+1581 NGTFVP

-1600 QKIGQ
+1600 QKVSQ

>member
-1 MYGLSVE
+1 MQQGCCDMFGISVE
-8 KSMMM
+8 KSMVM
-13 RMSSDL
+13 RMSSDI
-19 MEPMELLHH
+19 MEPIELIHH
-28 ERASPPES
+28 SSSNEHSSPPPLEI
-36 QTYSGDEDGNSSE
+36 QTCSGDEDGNSSE
-49 NHNRSP
+49 NQNRSP

-60 NSVMEES
+60 NSTMEEP

-81 QTTSVMPL
+81 QTTPVMPL
-89 IEDGQA
+89 LESEECNPIIE
-95 IMDCEDGQ
+95 EP
-103 ANSDEHSVEALDLQT
+103 NDEVLDLQN
-118 KQPVVEEPESPPEE
+118 KSEIKSEDNHVVPSI
-132 RAVLVCMYQCHH
+132 RCNH
-144 CPSGFDSEEELRSHV
+144 CSDSFETEDMLRVHV

-170 QLQQQSYNKATSSN
+170 QLQQQSYNKTTSGN
-184 NSREGSN
+184 NREGSS
-191 ESAKDNS
+191 ETAKINPPKS
-198 SKASDI
+198 CSDVA
-204 SLQQIYPLNQTRNSP
+204 LQQIVPVDQTRTSP
-219 NEGLLQHDSREYKTP
+219 SDGLIQENRDYKSP
-234 HFPFPPMPPFI
+234 HFPFPPIPPFI
-245 PFSRSDESKPGSLPV
+245 PFSRNDESKPGNIPV
-260 PLSMFPNPMA
+260 PPSMFPNPMM
-270 PFLFPVMP
+270 PFLFPVIP
-278 QGQTPPVSNGNS
+278 QGQTPPASNGSSHS

-324 GIYSVESIVSSP
+324 GIYSVESIVSTP
-336 YGAPYL
+336 YGGPFL
-342 SPSMNSPIPI
+342 SPSLNSPIPL
-352 PHMLPTPTSEPM
+352 PHMLQTSTGEQLPS
-364 PARPPGLLNMESY
+364 RTGLFNMESY

-404 GSTISPST
+404 GQNTSPCT
-412 TPSLDAKSNSP
+412 TPQDNKSNSP
-423 IMTTCAL
+423 VMTTSAL
-430 ALTSAPSFQD
+430 SLTSAPSFTEKSQD
-440 KNTDDMRD
+440 ENREPVTAKL
-448 IAVSK
+448 
-453 MEFPSLFSL
+453 EFSSIFSMHNHKPST
-462 QNQKPTISI
+462 PAA
-471 PSSVGVVTNSSS
+471 SSAGVTPISSS
-483 NMCPSLPSSNIPVS
+483 SSCPPVTSGAMVS
-497 LPSPG
+497 LLSPG
-502 HQGSSSEN
+502 HQTSSNEN
-510 SVPHV
+510 SVSHV

-549 KLNKHGINMPEISP
+549 KLNKHGINTPEISP
-563 GKPQSGSNPPSS
+563 GRGQPGQQTPSS
-575 HNQGSQ
+575 QNQSSL
-581 SNEKMDMDYNS
+581 SNDKCEMSMDEGRIPEELLQDPS
-592 SRMSD
+592 P
-597 GLLIDHAQGLTFEGM
+597 GLNFEGG

-651 PNSPIGEN
+651 PNSPTNEN
-659 NNQENKENEFVK
+659 NHENKENEFLK
-671 PHLPLP
+671 PHLPLS
-677 LPPTSLLPENIPTSL
+677 LPPTSLMSDNSPTSL

-720 KIICNLCRLEFDNK
+720 KIVCNLCRLEFDNK

-755 SGHNNSDFSLQSKIA
+755 TGHNNSDFNGQPKSSEN
-770 DGLSDFQRLSFGS
+770 GPDFQRLSFS
-783 TSPSVDSEAY
+783 NTSPSVDSEAY

-824 PKKSLADEVCQIK
+824 PKKSLAEEVCQIK
-837 SIVNNTMS
+837 TIVNNTLS
-845 SALVPL
+845 TALVPFV
-851 SNNRPLT
+851 SNSSSAPSTGVLTSSLCTGSQPPILT
-858 PNSGALTPSLNSS
+858 PFSS
-871 NQPLSLSPFTSASP
+871 VSS
-885 HIPVITSNNTIAL
+885 HIPVITSSNSPAVSQSL
-898 HNHISSPSIFSPS
+898 VSSPSTCLPAT
-911 QLSSTPSTISHS
+911 Q
-923 SSSVITNSIG
+923 
-933 NAILAPSSTHGS
+933 PSSTS
-945 SMFSNS
+945 VQNS
-951 LTPTSNMM
+951 LGSTVLTPASRSLSLIP
-959 HSSHIG
+959 SSTMNHTTNIG
-965 HLPSNL
+965 HL
-971 SAPKMPPLSNMNHGL
+971 
-986 NLSNTSTSTSASNL
+986 ASNL
-1000 ASMAQMAVHSAHM
+1000 AIPKIPPIPNVNHNISMPNSTTSAPSSNLSSIAQMAAHTAHL
-1013 PSLHPNSNN
+1013 PSLHHATSNA
-1022 PLSALDKP
+1022 LSSLDKP

-1104 IYEEG
+1104 IFEEG
-1109 AQPKDLRDHPS
+1109 SQGKDIREHPP

-1138 RYFSHYPEICPIC
+1138 RYFSHYPEICPVC

-1163 HMISDHGNMLKESF
+1163 HMISDHGNILKENF
-1177 NHNSL
+1177 PH
-1182 IPSPDSNNALMDS
+1182 NALPSTPESNSMDDS
-1195 SNCLCVLCGQGF
+1195 SCLCVLCGQGF
-1207 PDKVALHVHLI
+1207 SDKVALHVHLI
-1218 KDHHSPSDEIGVV
+1218 KDHQSASDEIVTAN
-1231 PNNSGIKT
+1231 NNSGIIKT
-1239 ADSSSTAVVPVV
+1239 STAADSSTTALALVPV
-1251 PEQVNGASSPGSASS
+1251 NGSASPVS
-1266 ATTAPPPNGNSSH
+1266 GNNH
-1279 PQRPHPKP
+1279 PRPPHPKP
-1287 HGGGGSRIYHCSFCV
+1287 HGGSRIYHCSFCV

-1320 VNTEG
+1320 VITEG

-1353 AGLNLKDMAQPLIV
+1353 AGLNVKDMAQPLIM
-1367 TSHSSHHMSSL
+1367 TSQLSSSL
-1378 SRPWNSHF
+1378 SRPWNF
-1386 HKRTGDG
+1386 HKKPGEFQG
-1393 KGLANNNNKIK
+1393 KGKIK

-1427 AHNGGK
+1427 THK
-1433 RNGGS
+1433 RGS

-1451 CGFLTRAWNVLRIH
+1451 CGFMTRVWNVLRIH
-1465 INRHHHNDIMES
+1465 INRQHHNEILES
-1477 AMTNKHQFDELAENE
+1477 KQQFDNL
-1492 DKPTETS
+1492 S
-1499 GDHSPTADPSQGNNN
+1499 GDEKSLHSDVSNSAEPPTITTPPEAPSPKTAVSIADGL
-1514 ATSPSNDS
+1514 
-1522 PPPPAKMVGMPDMF
+1522 
-1536 PPGFP
+1536 PPGLP

-1547 PHLPMTFAMPQNPPT
+1547 PHLPMTFAMPQNPPS

-1573 AQPECDGS
+1573 AQPDCDGVTR
-1581 SNNNRSSTFVP
+1581 NGTFVP

-1600 QKIGQ
+1600 QKVSQ

>member
-1 MYGLSVE
+1 MQQSCCDMFGLTVE
-8 KSMMM
+8 KSMVM
-13 RMSSDL
+13 RMSSDI
-19 MEPMELLHH
+19 MEPIELIHH
-28 ERASPPES
+28 SSSNENSSPPPLEI
-36 QTYSGDEDGNSSE
+36 QTCSGDEDGNSSE
-49 NHNRSP
+49 NQNRSP

-60 NSVMEES
+60 NSAMEEP
-67 KTKKRRKQSNPLRY
+67 KMKKRRKQSNPLRY
-81 QTTSVMPL
+81 QTTPVMPML
-89 IEDGQA
+89 ESEECNPIIE
-95 IMDCEDGQ
+95 EP
-103 ANSDEHSVEALDLQT
+103 NDEVLDLQNKVET
-118 KQPVVEEPESPPEE
+118 KSEDSQSAPSI
-132 RAVLVCMYQCHH
+132 RCRH
-144 CPSGFDSEEELRSHV
+144 CSDSFETEDMLRLHV
-159 EEEHVQKVLER
+159 EEEHNVQKELER
-170 QLQQQSYNKATSSN
+170 QLQQQSYNKTTSGN
-184 NSREGSN
+184 NNREGSN
-191 ESAKDNS
+191 ETAKVNSPKSCNDN
-198 SKASDI
+198 I
-204 SLQQIYPLNQTRNSP
+204 SLQQMISVDKTNSP
-219 NEGLLQHDSREYKTP
+219 SDLFMNDSRDYKSP
-234 HFPFPPMPPFI
+234 HFPFPPIPPFI
-245 PFSRSDESKPGSLPV
+245 PFSRSDDSKPGNIPV
-260 PLSMFPNPMA
+260 PPSMFPNPMM
-270 PFLFPVMP
+270 PFLFPVIP
-278 QGQTPPVSNGNS
+278 QGQTPPASNGNSHS

-336 YGAPYL
+336 YGGPFL
-342 SPSMNSPIPI
+342 SPSINSINSLNSPLPL
-352 PHMLPTPTSEPM
+352 PHMLQTPTAEQL
-364 PARPPGLLNMESY
+364 PPRTGLLNMESY

-392 KHRQKIHGIIEP
+392 KHRQKIHGLIEP
-404 GSTISPST
+404 GQNTSPCT
-412 TPSLDAKSNSP
+412 TPSDNKSNSP
-423 IMTTCAL
+423 VMTTSAL
-430 ALTSAPSFQD
+430 ALTSAPSFNEKSQD
-440 KNTDDMRD
+440 ENKEPPTTKLEFSSIFNIHNHKPSTPT
-448 IAVSK
+448 VS
-453 MEFPSLFSL
+453 SA
-462 QNQKPTISI
+462 
-471 PSSVGVVTNSSS
+471 GVVPNSSS
-483 NMCPSLPSSNIPVS
+483 NSCPPVSSGAMVVSLLSPGQQTSSN
-497 LPSPG
+497 
-502 HQGSSSEN
+502 EN
-510 SVPHV
+510 SVSHV

-563 GKPQSGSNPPSS
+563 GRGPTGLPISSSQS
-575 HNQGSQ
+575 QGSY
-581 SNEKMDMDYNS
+581 SNEKGEINFE
-592 SRMSD
+592 D
-597 GLLIDHAQGLTFEGM
+597 GRIPEEFLNDPSAGLTFEGM

-651 PNSPIGEN
+651 PNSPTGEN
-659 NNQENKENEFVK
+659 NNQENKENEFLK
-671 PHLPLP
+671 PHLPISLP
-677 LPPTSLLPENIPTSL
+677 QTSLMSENSPTSL

-720 KIICNLCRLEFDNK
+720 KIVCNLCRLEFDNK

-748 PNEDGHV
+748 PNEDGHAT
-755 SGHNNSDFSLQSKIA
+755 GQNNAEFNGQPKLSES
-770 DGLSDFQRLSFGS
+770 SDFQRLNFNN

-815 GLPVDMSST
+815 GLPVDMSSST
-824 PKKSLADEVCQIK
+824 PKKSLAEEVCQIK
-837 SIVNNTMS
+837 TIVNNTIS
-845 SALVPL
+845 TALVPL
-851 SNNRPLT
+851 VS
-858 PNSGALTPSLNSS
+858 NSS
-871 NQPLSLSPFTSASP
+871 SATTCVTTSSLCTGSQQPAISPFSSVSP
-885 HIPVITSNNTIAL
+885 QTPVITSGNTTPVSL
-898 HNHISSPSIFSPS
+898 SLVSSPPTSLPTIHPS
-911 QLSSTPSTISHS
+911 CTAAPISLGSST
-923 SSSVITNSIG
+923 V
-933 NAILAPSSTHGS
+933 
-945 SMFSNS
+945 
-951 LTPTSNMM
+951 LTPTTTRTLNIIPMSTMN
-959 HSSHIG
+959 HVTNVG
-965 HLPSNL
+965 HLPSNISMPKMSPMCSISHSL
-971 SAPKMPPLSNMNHGL
+971 SSISLSSSTTSAP
-986 NLSNTSTSTSASNL
+986 TSNL
-1000 ASMAQMAVHSAHM
+1000 TSIAQMAAAHSAHL
-1013 PSLHPNSNN
+1013 PSLHASSNA
-1022 PLSALDKP
+1022 LSALDKP

-1104 IYEEG
+1104 IFEEG
-1109 AQPKDLRDHPS
+1109 SQGKDIRDHPP

-1138 RYFSHYPEICPIC
+1138 RYFSHYPEICPVC

-1163 HMISDHGNMLKESF
+1163 HMISDHGNLLKENF
-1177 NHNSL
+1177 PL
-1182 IPSPDSNNALMDS
+1182 NALPSTPENCSMDDS
-1195 SNCLCVLCGQGF
+1195 SCLCVLCGQGF
-1207 PDKVALHVHLI
+1207 GDKVALHVHLI
-1218 KDHHSPSDEIGVV
+1218 KDHQSGSDEIVAAN
-1231 PNNSGIKT
+1231 NNSGIIKT
-1239 ADSSSTAVVPVV
+1239 STAADSSTPTMALVPV
-1251 PEQVNGASSPGSASS
+1251 NGSASPVS
-1266 ATTAPPPNGNSSH
+1266 GNNV
-1279 PQRPHPKP
+1279 PRPPHPKP
-1287 HGGGGSRIYHCSFCV
+1287 HGGSRIYHCSFCV

-1320 VNTEG
+1320 VITEG

-1353 AGLNLKDMAQPLIV
+1353 AGLNVKDLAQPLIM
-1367 TSHSSHHMSSL
+1367 TSQLSSSL
-1378 SRPWNSHF
+1378 ARPWSF
-1386 HKRTGDG
+1386 HKKPGEFQG
-1393 KGLANNNNKIK
+1393 KGKIK

-1427 AHNGGK
+1427 THK
-1433 RNGGS
+1433 RGS

-1451 CGFLTRAWNVLRIH
+1451 CGFMTRVWNVLRIH
-1465 INRHHHNDIMES
+1465 INRQHHNEIMES
-1477 AMTNKHQFDELAENE
+1477 KQPIQSFDNL
-1492 DKPTETS
+1492 S
-1499 GDHSPTADPSQGNNN
+1499 GDDKSVHSDISNPAEPPIVSSPQEAPS
-1514 ATSPSNDS
+1514 P
-1522 PPPPAKMVGMPDMF
+1522 KMVNSIPDGF
-1536 PPGFP
+1536 PPGLP

-1573 AQPECDGS
+1573 AQPDCDGMTR
-1581 SNNNRSSTFVP
+1581 NGTFVP

-1600 QKIGQ
+1600 QKVSQ